1 MGRRTQSARAAR
13 AARTARS
20 ARRLPPFD
28 RLGVFV
34 HAHARLVIAAWVVI
48 VCCALPFAPQAPGA
62 LQAGGFDLPTL
73 ESARSRAAL
82 ERELGTP
89 PSALVLAISSTTL
102 TPGTSAFETAAQRAV
117 AGVASA
123 PHVVGSRSHLIAPTQ
138 INIEKKIVYDV
149 ILLDLKPDD
158 SPAALDGIQ
167 ARLAEVDGIK
177 VAIAGGPSFYAD
189 IQSVSE
195 TDLQR
200 SELISLPLAAVVLLL
215 VFGSAVAAGLPLA
228 VGGATVIVALA
239 AIFGVAQVTRMSIFV
254 LNLTTLLGLG
264 LGVDYSLLLVSRFRE
279 ELGKGAAIGDAVT
292 RTVATA
298 GRAVFFSGVT
308 VMLGL
313 AGLALFD
320 FAILRSIG
328 VAGAITVAIAVAS
341 SVTLMPAILSLL
353 GARVNRL
360 AARRLGNGRVN
371 ERGPWARL
379 ARAVMRRPIAVAL
392 PTLTLLIA
400 LGTPWLGVRFNA
412 PDGSILP
419 ERVPSRQALDALTD
433 AFGEGSFSPMTAAV
447 RTDGPVTS
455 PTNIKLLYDWVQA
468 LQADPRVARVDS
480 IVSIDPRLTGTQ
492 YQLLYSSHT
501 SDSEVGSAAPP
512 DRYAAQILSFTTAGD
527 LTTVSITPTYGP
539 NRPESR
545 ALVSEL
551 RAAHPGTIGAGRP
564 SVITPPAGL
573 NALIGGGAAEIVDV
587 VDTISGEFP
596 RTAAVVILATLL
608 ILAVLLRSIVLPI
621 KAVVMNVLSILA
633 SFGAL
638 VWIFQEGNLSA
649 LLGFAPL
656 GFVETTIPVILF
668 CVLFGLSMDY
678 EVFLLTRMR
687 EIYDRT
693 GDNTAAVAG
702 GLERSGR
709 IITSAALIVVVVAG
723 SFAFAEIVLIKALGV
738 GVAVAVA
745 LDATIV
751 RALLVP
757 ATMRLFGKWNWWA
770 PHWMERLLS
779 GRIATEA
786 ETEARTR

>member
-1 MGRRTQSARAAR
+1 
-13 AARTARS
+13 
-20 ARRLPPFD
+20 
-28 RLGVFV
+28 
-34 HAHARLVIAAWVVI
+34 
-48 VCCALPFAPQAPGA
+48 
-62 LQAGGFDLPTL
+62 
-73 ESARSRAAL
+73 
-82 ERELGTP
+82 
-89 PSALVLAISSTTL
+89 
-102 TPGTSAFETAAQRAV
+102 
-117 AGVASA
+117 
-123 PHVVGSRSHLIAPTQ
+123 
-138 INIEKKIVYDV
+138 
-149 ILLDLKPDD
+149 
-158 SPAALDGIQ
+158 
-167 ARLAEVDGIK
+167 
-177 VAIAGGPSFYAD
+177 
-189 IQSVSE
+189 
-195 TDLQR
+195 
-200 SELISLPLAAVVLLL
+200 
-215 VFGSAVAAGLPLA
+215 
-228 VGGATVIVALA
+228 
-239 AIFGVAQVTRMSIFV
+239 
-254 LNLTTLLGLG
+254 
-264 LGVDYSLLLVSRFRE
+264 
-279 ELGKGAAIGDAVT
+279 
-292 RTVATA
+292 
-298 GRAVFFSGVT
+298 
-308 VMLGL
+308 
-313 AGLALFD
+313 
-320 FAILRSIG
+320 
-328 VAGAITVAIAVAS
+328 
-341 SVTLMPAILSLL
+341 
-353 GARVNRL
+353 
-360 AARRLGNGRVN
+360 
-371 ERGPWARL
+371 
-379 ARAVMRRPIAVAL
+379 MRRPLAVAL
-392 PTLTLLIA
+392 PTLALLIA

-455 PTNIKLLYDWVQA
+455 AANIKLLYDWVQA

-480 IVSIDPRLTGTQ
+480 IVSIDPRLTLTQ
-492 YQLLYSSHT
+492 YQLLYSSSSIDGAAGGDT
-501 SDSEVGSAAPP
+501 GSAAPP

-527 LTTVSITPTYGP
+527 LTTVSITPTNGP

-545 ALVSEL
+545 ALVGEL
-551 RAAHPGTIGAGRP
+551 RAAHPGSIGAGTP
-564 SVITPPAGL
+564 SAITPPAGL
-573 NALIGGGAAEIVDV
+573 KALIGGGAAEIVDV

-621 KAVVMNVLSILA
+621 KAVVMNMLSILA

-649 LLGFAPL
+649 ILGFAPL

-723 SFAFAEIVLIKALGV
+723 SFVFAEIVLIKALGV
-738 GVAVAVA
+738 GVAIAVA

-770 PHWMERLLS
+770 PRWMERLLS

>member
-1 MGRRTQSARAAR
+1 M
-13 AARTARS
+13 
-20 ARRLPPFD
+20 PPFE
-28 RLGVFV
+28 RLGAFV
-34 HAHARLVIAAWVVI
+34 HAHARLVIGAWVLI
-48 VCCALPFAPQAPGA
+48 VLGALPFAPQAPGA

-82 ERELGTP
+82 ESELGAP

-102 TPGTSAFETAAQRAV
+102 TPGTVEFETAAQRAV
-117 AGVASA
+117 AGVVRA

-138 INIEKKIVYDV
+138 INVEKKIVYDV

-158 SPAALDGIQ
+158 SPAALEGIQ
-167 ARLAEVDGIK
+167 AALVAVDGIK

-239 AIFGVAQVTRMSIFV
+239 AIFGVAQATRMSIFV

-279 ELGKGAAIGDAVT
+279 ELGRDAKLGDAVQ

-328 VAGAITVAIAVAS
+328 IAGAITVAIAVAS

-353 GARVNRL
+353 GPRVNRL
-360 AARRLGNGRVN
+360 AIRRLGSGKVN

-392 PTLTLLIA
+392 PTLALLIA

-419 ERVPSRQALDALTD
+419 ERVPSRQALDALTG

-455 PTNIKLLYDWVQA
+455 AANIKLLYDWVQA
-468 LQADPRVARVDS
+468 LQADPRIARVDS
-480 IVSIDPRLTGTQ
+480 IVSIDPRLTLTQ
-492 YQLLYSSHT
+492 YQLLYSSSST
-501 SDSEVGSAAPP
+501 DGGAGSAAGSAAPP
-512 DRYAAQILSFTTAGD
+512 DRYAAQILSVTTAGD
-527 LTTVSITPTYGP
+527 LTTVSITPTNGP

-545 ALVSEL
+545 ALVGEL
-551 RAAHPGTIGAGRP
+551 RAAHPGTIGAGAP
-564 SVITPPAGL
+564 SAITPPAGL

-621 KAVVMNVLSILA
+621 KAVVMNMLSILA

-649 LLGFAPL
+649 ILGFAPL

-723 SFAFAEIVLIKALGV
+723 SFVFAEIVLIKALGV
-738 GVAVAVA
+738 GVAIAVA

-770 PHWMERLLS
+770 PRWMERLLS
-779 GRIATEA
+779 GRIASEA
-786 ETEARTR
+786 ETEARAR

>member
-1 MGRRTQSARAAR
+1 VARK
-13 AARTARS
+13 
-20 ARRLPPFD
+20 LPPFE
-28 RLGVFV
+28 RLGAFV
-34 HAHARLVIAAWVVI
+34 HAHARLVIGAWVLI
-48 VCCALPFAPQAPGA
+48 VLCALPFAPQAPGA

-82 ERELGTP
+82 ESELGAP
-89 PSALVLAISSTTL
+89 PSALVLAISSSTL
-102 TPGTSAFETAAQRAV
+102 IPGTPQFETAAQRAV
-117 AGVASA
+117 AGVARA

-138 INIEKKIVYDV
+138 VNVEKKIVYDV

-158 SPAALDGIQ
+158 SPAALEGIQ
-167 ARLAEVDGIK
+167 AALVEVDGIK
-177 VAIAGGPSFYAD
+177 VALAGGPSFYAD
-189 IQSVSE
+189 IQIVSE

-200 SELISLPLAAVVLLL
+200 SELISLPLAAIVLLL

-228 VGGATVIVALA
+228 VGGATVLVALA
-239 AIFGVAQVTRMSIFV
+239 AIFGIAQATRMSIFV

-279 ELGKGAAIGDAVT
+279 ELGRGAKLGDAVQ

-328 VAGAITVAIAVAS
+328 IAGAITVAIAVAS

-353 GARVNRL
+353 GPRVNRL
-360 AARRLGNGRVN
+360 AIRRLGSGKVN

-379 ARAVMRRPIAVAL
+379 ARAVMRRPVAVAL
-392 PTLTLLIA
+392 PTLALLIA

-455 PTNIKLLYDWVQA
+455 AANIKLLYDWVQA

-480 IVSIDPRLTGTQ
+480 IVSIDPRLTLTQ
-492 YQLLYSSHT
+492 YQLLYSSSST
-501 SDSEVGSAAPP
+501 DSGAGSDAGSAAPP

-527 LTTVSITPTYGP
+527 LTTVSITPTNGP

-545 ALVSEL
+545 ALVGEL
-551 RAAHPGTIGAGRP
+551 RAAHPGTIGAGTP
-564 SVITPPAGL
+564 SAITPPAGL

-596 RTAAVVILATLL
+596 RTAAVVILATLI

-621 KAVVMNVLSILA
+621 KAVVMNTLSILA

-638 VWIFQEGNLSA
+638 VWIFQDGNLSA

-693 GDNTAAVAG
+693 GDNAAAVAG

-723 SFAFAEIVLIKALGV
+723 SFVFAEIVLIKALGV
-738 GVAVAVA
+738 GVAIAVA

-770 PHWMERLLS
+770 PRWMERLLS

-786 ETEARTR
+786 ETEARAR

>member
-1 MGRRTQSARAAR
+1 MVRKKPFATRKQASPRET
-13 AARTARS
+13 
-20 ARRLPPFD
+20 LPPFE
-28 RLGVFV
+28 RLG
-34 HAHARLVIAAWVVI
+34 AWLHARRTWVIGAWLLLI
-48 VCCALPFAPQAPGA
+48 ACALPFAPQAPGA

-73 ESARSRAAL
+73 ESARARAIL
-82 ERELGTP
+82 EEELGAP
-89 PSALVLAISSTTL
+89 PSALVLAISSETFI
-102 TPGTSAFETAAQRAV
+102 PGTPQFEVAAGEAV
-117 AGVASA
+117 AGVLNA
-123 PHVVGSRSHLIAPTQ
+123 PHVVGSRSHLIAPSQ
-138 INIEKKIVYDV
+138 VNVEKKIVYDV

-158 SPAALDGIQ
+158 SPAALEGIQ
-167 ARLAEVDGIK
+167 AAIKSVPGIK

-200 SELISLPLAAVVLLL
+200 SELISLPLAAIVLLL

-239 AIFGVAQVTRMSIFV
+239 AIFGIAQATRMSIFV

-264 LGVDYSLLLVSRFRE
+264 LGVDYALLLVSRFRE
-279 ELGKGAAIGDAVT
+279 ELGRGAAVGDAVQ

-328 VAGAITVAIAVAS
+328 IAGAVTVSIAVAAS
-341 SVTLMPAILSLL
+341 ITLMPALLSLL
-353 GARVNRL
+353 GSRVNRL
-360 AARRLGNGRVN
+360 AIRKLGSGRVN
-371 ERGPWARL
+371 EQGPWSRL
-379 ARAVMRRPIAVAL
+379 ARAVMRRPLAVAL
-392 PTLTLLIA
+392 PTFALLVA

-412 PDGSILP
+412 PDGSVLP

-433 AFGEGSFSPMTAAV
+433 AFGEGSFGPMSIAV
-447 RTDGPVTS
+447 RTEGPATS
-455 PTNIKLLYDWVQA
+455 PENITLLYNWVQKM
-468 LQADPRVARVDS
+468 QADPRIARVES
-480 IVSIDPRLTGTQ
+480 FVSIDPRLNLAQ
-492 YQLLYSSHT
+492 YQLLYASPA
-501 SDSEVGSAAPP
+501 GAPP
-512 DRYAAQILSFTTAGD
+512 DRFAVQILS
-527 LTTVSITPTYGP
+527 LTTKDNLTAISITPTYGP

-545 ALVSEL
+545 ALVAEL
-551 RAAHPGTIGAGRP
+551 RAARPDALGAGEP
-564 SVITPPAGL
+564 SAITPPDGVD
-573 NALIGGGAAEIVDV
+573 ALIGGGAAEIVDV
-587 VDTISGEFP
+587 VDTISAEFP
-596 RTAAVVILATLL
+596 RSAAVVIISTLL

-621 KAVVMNVLSILA
+621 KAVFMNMLSILA

-638 VWIFQEGNLSA
+638 VWIFQDGNLSA

-693 GDNTAAVAG
+693 GDNVAAVAG

-709 IITSAALIVVVVAG
+709 IITSAALIVFVVSA
-723 SFAFAEIVLIKALGV
+723 SFIFAEIVLIKALGV
-738 GVAVAVA
+738 GVAIAVA

-757 ATMRLFGKWNWWA
+757 ATMRLFGDWNWWS
-770 PHWMERLLS
+770 PKWMQRLLA
-779 GRIATEA
+779 GRIASEA
-786 ETEARTR
+786 EAEARSR

>member
-1 MGRRTQSARAAR
+1 M
-13 AARTARS
+13 RS
-20 ARRLPPFD
+20 LPPFE
-28 RLGVFV
+28 RLGAFV
-34 HAHARLVIAAWVVI
+34 HAHARLVIGAWVFI
-48 VCCALPFAPQAPGA
+48 VLCALPFAPQAPGA

-82 ERELGTP
+82 ESELGAP

-102 TPGTSAFETAAQRAV
+102 TPGTVAFEAAAQRAV

-138 INIEKKIVYDV
+138 VNVEKKIVYDV

-158 SPAALDGIQ
+158 SPAALEGIQ
-167 ARLAEVDGIK
+167 AALVEVDGIK
-177 VAIAGGPSFYAD
+177 VALAGGPSFYAD
-189 IQSVSE
+189 IQIVSE

-200 SELISLPLAAVVLLL
+200 SELISLPLAAIVLLL

-228 VGGATVIVALA
+228 VGGATVLVALA
-239 AIFGVAQVTRMSIFV
+239 AIFGIAQATRMSIFV

-279 ELGKGAAIGDAVT
+279 ELGRGAKLGDAVQ

-328 VAGAITVAIAVAS
+328 IAGAITVAIAVAS
-341 SVTLMPAILSLL
+341 SVTLMPAILSIL
-353 GARVNRL
+353 GPRVNRL
-360 AARRLGNGRVN
+360 AIRRLGSGKVN

-379 ARAVMRRPIAVAL
+379 ARAVMRRPVAVAL
-392 PTLTLLIA
+392 PTLALLIA

-455 PTNIKLLYDWVQA
+455 AANIKLLYDWVQA

-480 IVSIDPRLTGTQ
+480 IVSIDPRLTLTQ
-492 YQLLYSSHT
+492 YQLLYSST
-501 SDSEVGSAAPP
+501 STNGSAGGAGGSAAPP
-512 DRYAAQILSFTTAGD
+512 DRYAAQILSLTTAGD
-527 LTTVSITPTYGP
+527 LTTVSITPTNGP

-545 ALVSEL
+545 ALVGEL
-551 RAAHPGTIGAGRP
+551 RAAHPGTIGAGTP
-564 SVITPPAGL
+564 SAITPPTGL

-621 KAVVMNVLSILA
+621 KAVVMNTLSILA

-649 LLGFAPL
+649 ILGFAPL

-693 GDNTAAVAG
+693 GDNAAAVAG

-723 SFAFAEIVLIKALGV
+723 SFVFAEIVLIKALGV
-738 GVAVAVA
+738 GVAIAVA

-770 PHWMERLLS
+770 PRWMERLLS

-786 ETEARTR
+786 ETEARAR

>member
-1 MGRRTQSARAAR
+1 MARRVRAAR
-13 AARTARS
+13 S
-20 ARRLPPFD
+20 VPPFE
-28 RLGVFV
+28 RLGAFV
-34 HAHARLVIAAWVVI
+34 HAHARLVIGAWVLI
-48 VCCALPFAPQAPGA
+48 VLCALPFAPQAPGA

-82 ERELGTP
+82 ESELGAP

-102 TPGTSAFETAAQRAV
+102 TPGTVEFETAAQRAV

-138 INIEKKIVYDV
+138 INVEKKIVYDV

-158 SPAALDGIQ
+158 SPAALEGIQ
-167 ARLAEVDGIK
+167 SALVEVDGIK

-239 AIFGVAQVTRMSIFV
+239 AIFGVAQATRMSIFV

-279 ELGKGAAIGDAVT
+279 ELGRGAKLGDAVQ

-328 VAGAITVAIAVAS
+328 IAGAITVAIAVAS

-353 GARVNRL
+353 GPRVNRL
-360 AARRLGNGRVN
+360 AIRRLGSGKVN

-379 ARAVMRRPIAVAL
+379 ARAVMRRPLAVAL
-392 PTLTLLIA
+392 PTLALLIA

-455 PTNIKLLYDWVQA
+455 AANIKLLYDWVQA

-480 IVSIDPRLTGTQ
+480 IVSIDPRLTLTQ
-492 YQLLYSSHT
+492 YQLLYSSSSIDGAAGGDT
-501 SDSEVGSAAPP
+501 GSAAPP

-527 LTTVSITPTYGP
+527 LTTVSITPTNGP

-545 ALVSEL
+545 ALVGEL
-551 RAAHPGTIGAGRP
+551 RAAHPGSIGAGTP
-564 SVITPPAGL
+564 SAITPPAGL
-573 NALIGGGAAEIVDV
+573 KALIGGGAAEIVDV

-621 KAVVMNVLSILA
+621 KAVVMNMLSILA

-649 LLGFAPL
+649 ILGFAPL

-723 SFAFAEIVLIKALGV
+723 SFVFAEIVLIKALGV
-738 GVAVAVA
+738 GVAIAVA

-770 PHWMERLLS
+770 PRWMERLLS

>member
-1 MGRRTQSARAAR
+1 MARRVRA
-13 AARTARS
+13 
-20 ARRLPPFD
+20 ARRLPPFE
-28 RLGVFV
+28 RLGAFA
-34 HAHARLVIAAWVVI
+34 HAHARLVIGAWVLI
-48 VCCALPFAPQAPGA
+48 VLCALPFAPQAPGA

-73 ESARSRAAL
+73 ESAQSRAAL
-82 ERELGTP
+82 ESELGAP
-89 PSALVLAISSTTL
+89 PSALVLAISSSTL
-102 TPGTSAFETAAQRAV
+102 IPGTPQFETAAQRAV
-117 AGVASA
+117 AGVARA

-138 INIEKKIVYDV
+138 VNVEKKIVYDV

-158 SPAALDGIQ
+158 SPAALKGIQ
-167 ARLAEVDGIK
+167 AALVEVDGIK
-177 VAIAGGPSFYAD
+177 VALAGGPSFYAD
-189 IQSVSE
+189 IQIVSE

-200 SELISLPLAAVVLLL
+200 SELISLPLAAIVLLL

-239 AIFGVAQVTRMSIFV
+239 AIFGIAQATRMSIFV

-279 ELGKGAAIGDAVT
+279 ELGRGAKLGDAVQ

-328 VAGAITVAIAVAS
+328 IAGAITVAIAVAS

-353 GARVNRL
+353 GPRVNRL
-360 AARRLGNGRVN
+360 AIRRLGSGKVN

-379 ARAVMRRPIAVAL
+379 ARAVMRRPLAVAL
-392 PTLTLLIA
+392 PTLALLIT

-455 PTNIKLLYDWVQA
+455 AANIKLLYDWVQA

-480 IVSIDPRLTGTQ
+480 IVSIDPRLTLTQ
-492 YQLLYSSHT
+492 YQLLYSSSST
-501 SDSEVGSAAPP
+501 DSGAGGAAGSAAPP

-527 LTTVSITPTYGP
+527 LTTVSITPTNGP

-545 ALVSEL
+545 ALVGEL
-551 RAAHPGTIGAGRP
+551 RAAHPGTIGAGTP
-564 SVITPPAGL
+564 SAITPPAGL

-621 KAVVMNVLSILA
+621 KAVVMNTLSILA

-638 VWIFQEGNLSA
+638 VWIFQDGNLSA

-723 SFAFAEIVLIKALGV
+723 SFVFAEIVLIKALGV
-738 GVAVAVA
+738 GVAIAVA
-745 LDATIV
+745 LDATVV

-770 PHWMERLLS
+770 PRWMERLLS
-779 GRIATEA
+779 GRIASEA
-786 ETEARTR
+786 ETEARAR

>member
-1 MGRRTQSARAAR
+1 V
-13 AARTARS
+13 
-20 ARRLPPFD
+20 ARRLPPFE
-28 RLGVFV
+28 RLGAFV
-34 HAHARLVIAAWVVI
+34 HAHARLVIGAWVLI
-48 VCCALPFAPQAPGA
+48 VLCALPFAPQAPGA

-82 ERELGTP
+82 ESELGAP
-89 PSALVLAISSTTL
+89 PSALVLAISSSTL
-102 TPGTSAFETAAQRAV
+102 IPGTPQFEAAAQRAV
-117 AGVASA
+117 AGVARA

-138 INIEKKIVYDV
+138 VNVEKKIVYDV

-158 SPAALDGIQ
+158 SPAALEGIQ
-167 ARLAEVDGIK
+167 AALVAVDGIK
-177 VAIAGGPSFYAD
+177 VALAGGPSFYAD
-189 IQSVSE
+189 IQIVSE

-200 SELISLPLAAVVLLL
+200 SELISLPLAAIVLLL

-239 AIFGVAQVTRMSIFV
+239 AIFGIAQATRMSIFV

-279 ELGKGAAIGDAVT
+279 ELGRGAKLGDAVQ

-328 VAGAITVAIAVAS
+328 IAGAITVAIAVAS

-353 GARVNRL
+353 GPRVNRL
-360 AARRLGNGRVN
+360 AIRRLGSGKVN

-392 PTLTLLIA
+392 PTLALLIA

-455 PTNIKLLYDWVQA
+455 AANIKLLYDWVQA

-480 IVSIDPRLTGTQ
+480 IVSIDPRLTLTQ
-492 YQLLYSSHT
+492 YQLLYSS
-501 SDSEVGSAAPP
+501 SSADGAAPP

-527 LTTVSITPTYGP
+527 LTTVSITPTNGP

-545 ALVSEL
+545 ALVGEL
-551 RAAHPGTIGAGRP
+551 RAAHPGTIGAGTP
-564 SVITPPAGL
+564 SAITPPAGL

-621 KAVVMNVLSILA
+621 KAVVMNTLSILA

-638 VWIFQEGNLSA
+638 VWIFQDGNLSA

-693 GDNTAAVAG
+693 GDNAAAVAG

-723 SFAFAEIVLIKALGV
+723 SFVFAEIVLIKALGV
-738 GVAVAVA
+738 GVAIAVA

-770 PHWMERLLS
+770 PRWMERLLS

-786 ETEARTR
+786 ETEARAR

>member
-1 MGRRTQSARAAR
+1 V
-13 AARTARS
+13 
-20 ARRLPPFD
+20 PPFE
-28 RLGVFV
+28 RLGAFV
-34 HAHARLVIAAWVVI
+34 HAHARLVIGAWVLI
-48 VCCALPFAPQAPGA
+48 VLCALPFAPQAPGA

-82 ERELGTP
+82 ESELGAP

-102 TPGTSAFETAAQRAV
+102 TPGTVEFETAAQRAV

-138 INIEKKIVYDV
+138 INVEKKIVYDV

-158 SPAALDGIQ
+158 SPAALEGIQ
-167 ARLAEVDGIK
+167 SALVEVDGIK

-239 AIFGVAQVTRMSIFV
+239 AIFGVAQATRMSIFV

-279 ELGKGAAIGDAVT
+279 ELGRGAKLGDAVQ

-328 VAGAITVAIAVAS
+328 IAGAITVAIAVAS

-353 GARVNRL
+353 GPRVNRL
-360 AARRLGNGRVN
+360 AIRRLGSGKVN

-379 ARAVMRRPIAVAL
+379 ARAVMRRPLAVAL
-392 PTLTLLIA
+392 PTLALLIA
-400 LGTPWLGVRFNA
+400 LGTTWLGVRFNA

-455 PTNIKLLYDWVQA
+455 AANIKLLYDWVQA

-480 IVSIDPRLTGTQ
+480 IVSIDPRLTLTQ
-492 YQLLYSSHT
+492 YQLLYSSSSIDGAAGGDT
-501 SDSEVGSAAPP
+501 GSAAPP

-527 LTTVSITPTYGP
+527 LTTVSITPTNGP

-545 ALVSEL
+545 ALVGEL
-551 RAAHPGTIGAGRP
+551 RAAHPGSIGAGTP
-564 SVITPPAGL
+564 SAITPPAGL
-573 NALIGGGAAEIVDV
+573 KALIGGGAAEIVDV

-621 KAVVMNVLSILA
+621 KAVVMNMLSILA

-649 LLGFAPL
+649 ILGFAPL

-723 SFAFAEIVLIKALGV
+723 SFVFAEIVLIKALGV
-738 GVAVAVA
+738 GVAIAVA

-770 PHWMERLLS
+770 PRWMERLLS

>member
-1 MGRRTQSARAAR
+1 MARRVRAAR
-13 AARTARS
+13 S
-20 ARRLPPFD
+20 VPPFE
-28 RLGVFV
+28 RLGAFV
-34 HAHARLVIAAWVVI
+34 HAHARLVIGAWVLI
-48 VCCALPFAPQAPGA
+48 VLCALPFAPQAPGA

-82 ERELGTP
+82 ESELGAP
-89 PSALVLAISSTTL
+89 PSALVLAISSSTL
-102 TPGTSAFETAAQRAV
+102 TPGTVEFETAAQRAV

-138 INIEKKIVYDV
+138 VNVEKKIVYDV

-158 SPAALDGIQ
+158 SPAALEGIQ
-167 ARLAEVDGIK
+167 SALVEVDGIK

-200 SELISLPLAAVVLLL
+200 SELISLPLAAIVLLL

-228 VGGATVIVALA
+228 VGGATVLVALA
-239 AIFGVAQVTRMSIFV
+239 AIFGVAQATRMSIFV

-279 ELGKGAAIGDAVT
+279 ELGRGAKLGDAVQ

-328 VAGAITVAIAVAS
+328 IAGAITVAIAVAS

-353 GARVNRL
+353 GPRVNRL
-360 AARRLGNGRVN
+360 AIRRLGSGKVN

-379 ARAVMRRPIAVAL
+379 ARAVMRRPLAVAL
-392 PTLTLLIA
+392 PTLALLIA

-455 PTNIKLLYDWVQA
+455 AANIKLLYEWVQA

-480 IVSIDPRLTGTQ
+480 IVSIDPRLTLTQ
-492 YQLLYSSHT
+492 YQVLYSSSST
-501 SDSEVGSAAPP
+501 DGGAGGATGSAAPP

-527 LTTVSITPTYGP
+527 LTTVSITPTNGP

-545 ALVSEL
+545 ALVGEL
-551 RAAHPGTIGAGRP
+551 RAAHPGTIGAGTP
-564 SVITPPAGL
+564 SAITPPAGL

-649 LLGFAPL
+649 ILGFAPL

-709 IITSAALIVVVVAG
+709 IITSAVLIVVVVAG
-723 SFAFAEIVLIKALGV
+723 SFVFAEIVLIKALGV
-738 GVAVAVA
+738 GVAIAVA

-770 PHWMERLLS
+770 PRWMERLLS

-786 ETEARTR
+786 ETEARAR

>member
-1 MGRRTQSARAAR
+1 M
-13 AARTARS
+13 
-20 ARRLPPFD
+20 PPFE
-28 RLGVFV
+28 RLGAFV
-34 HAHARLVIAAWVVI
+34 HAHARLVIGAWVLI
-48 VCCALPFAPQAPGA
+48 VLCALPFAPQAPGA

-82 ERELGTP
+82 ESELGAP

-102 TPGTSAFETAAQRAV
+102 TPGTVEFETAAQRAV

-138 INIEKKIVYDV
+138 INVEKKIVYDV

-158 SPAALDGIQ
+158 SPAALEGIQ
-167 ARLAEVDGIK
+167 SALVEVDGIK

-239 AIFGVAQVTRMSIFV
+239 AIFGVAQATRMSIFV

-279 ELGKGAAIGDAVT
+279 ELGRGAKLGDAVQ

-328 VAGAITVAIAVAS
+328 IAGAITVAIAVAS

-353 GARVNRL
+353 GPRVNRL
-360 AARRLGNGRVN
+360 AIRRLGSGKVN

-379 ARAVMRRPIAVAL
+379 ARAVMRRPLAVAL
-392 PTLTLLIA
+392 PTLALLIA
-400 LGTPWLGVRFNA
+400 LGTTWLGVRFNA

-455 PTNIKLLYDWVQA
+455 AANIKLLYDWVQA

-480 IVSIDPRLTGTQ
+480 IVSIDPRLTLTQ
-492 YQLLYSSHT
+492 YQLLYSSSSIDGAAGGDT
-501 SDSEVGSAAPP
+501 GSAAPP

-527 LTTVSITPTYGP
+527 LTTVSITPTNGP

-545 ALVSEL
+545 ALVGEL
-551 RAAHPGTIGAGRP
+551 RAAHPGSIGAGTP
-564 SVITPPAGL
+564 SAITPPAGL
-573 NALIGGGAAEIVDV
+573 KALIGGGAAEIVDV

-621 KAVVMNVLSILA
+621 KAVVMNMLSILA

-649 LLGFAPL
+649 ILGFAPL

-723 SFAFAEIVLIKALGV
+723 SFVFAEIVLIKALGV
-738 GVAVAVA
+738 GVAIAVA

-770 PHWMERLLS
+770 PRWMERLLS

>member
-1 MGRRTQSARAAR
+1 MARA
-13 AARTARS
+13 
-20 ARRLPPFD
+20 ARRLPPFE
-28 RLGVFV
+28 RLGAFV
-34 HAHARLVIAAWVVI
+34 HAHARLVIGAWVLI
-48 VCCALPFAPQAPGA
+48 VLCALPFAPQAPGA

-82 ERELGTP
+82 ESELGAP
-89 PSALVLAISSTTL
+89 PSALVLAISSSTL
-102 TPGTSAFETAAQRAV
+102 TPGTPQFEAAAQRAV
-117 AGVASA
+117 AGVANA

-138 INIEKKIVYDV
+138 VNVEKKIVYDV

-158 SPAALDGIQ
+158 SPAALEGIQ
-167 ARLAEVDGIK
+167 AALVEVDGIK
-177 VAIAGGPSFYAD
+177 VALAGGPSFYAD
-189 IQSVSE
+189 IQIVSE

-200 SELISLPLAAVVLLL
+200 SELISLPLAAIVLLL

-239 AIFGVAQVTRMSIFV
+239 AIFGAAQATRMSIFV

-279 ELGKGAAIGDAVT
+279 ELGRGAKLGDAVQ

-328 VAGAITVAIAVAS
+328 IAGAITVAIAVAS

-353 GARVNRL
+353 GPRVNRL
-360 AARRLGNGRVN
+360 AIRRLGSGKVN

-392 PTLTLLIA
+392 PTLALLIA

-455 PTNIKLLYDWVQA
+455 AANIKLLYDWVQA

-480 IVSIDPRLTGTQ
+480 IVSIDPRLTLTQ
-492 YQLLYSSHT
+492 YQLLYSS
-501 SDSEVGSAAPP
+501 SSFDSATPP

-527 LTTVSITPTYGP
+527 LTTVSITPTNGP

-545 ALVSEL
+545 ALVGEL
-551 RAAHPGTIGAGRP
+551 RAAHPGSIAAGTP
-564 SVITPPAGL
+564 SAITPPAGL

-621 KAVVMNVLSILA
+621 KAVVMNTLSILA

-649 LLGFAPL
+649 ILGFAPL

-693 GDNTAAVAG
+693 GDNAAAVAG

-723 SFAFAEIVLIKALGV
+723 SFVFAEIVLIKALGV
-738 GVAVAVA
+738 GVAIAVA

-770 PHWMERLLS
+770 PRWMERLLS

-786 ETEARTR
+786 ETEARAR

>member
-1 MGRRTQSARAAR
+1 MARRAQRARA
-13 AARTARS
+13 
-20 ARRLPPFD
+20 ARRLPPFE
-28 RLGVFV
+28 RLGAFV
-34 HAHARLVIAAWVVI
+34 HTHARLVIGAWVLI
-48 VCCALPFAPQAPGA
+48 VLCALPFAPQAPGA

-82 ERELGTP
+82 ESELGAP
-89 PSALVLAISSTTL
+89 PSALVLAISSSRL
-102 TPGTSAFETAAQRAV
+102 TPGTPQFEAAAQQAV

-138 INIEKKIVYDV
+138 INVEKKIVYDV

-158 SPAALDGIQ
+158 SPAALEGIQ
-167 ARLAEVDGIK
+167 SALVEVDGIK

-228 VGGATVIVALA
+228 VGGATVLVALA
-239 AIFGVAQVTRMSIFV
+239 AIFGVAQATRMSIFV

-279 ELGKGAAIGDAVT
+279 ELGRGAKLGDAVQ

-328 VAGAITVAIAVAS
+328 IAGAITVAIAVAS

-353 GARVNRL
+353 GPRVNRL
-360 AARRLGNGRVN
+360 AIRRLGSGEVN

-379 ARAVMRRPIAVAL
+379 AHAVMRRPLAVAL
-392 PTLTLLIA
+392 PTLALLIA

-419 ERVPSRQALDALTD
+419 ERVASRQALDALTD

-447 RTDGPVTS
+447 RTSGPVTS
-455 PTNIKLLYDWVQA
+455 AENIALLYDWVQA

-480 IVSIDPRLTGTQ
+480 IVSIDPRLTLTQ
-492 YQLLYSSHT
+492 YQLLYSADGAT
-501 SDSEVGSAAPP
+501 PP

-527 LTTVSITPTYGP
+527 LTTVSITPTNGP

-545 ALVSEL
+545 ALVGEL
-551 RAAHPGTIGAGRP
+551 RAAHPGTIGAGTP
-564 SVITPPAGL
+564 SAITPPAGL

-638 VWIFQEGNLSA
+638 VWIFQDGNLSA

-723 SFAFAEIVLIKALGV
+723 SFVFAEIVLIKALGV
-738 GVAVAVA
+738 GVAIAVA

-770 PHWMERLLS
+770 PRWMERLLS

>member
-1 MGRRTQSARAAR
+1 M
-13 AARTARS
+13 
-20 ARRLPPFD
+20 ARRLPPFE
-28 RLGVFV
+28 RLGAFV
-34 HAHARLVIAAWVVI
+34 HAHARLVIGAWVLI
-48 VCCALPFAPQAPGA
+48 VLCALPFAPQAPGA

-82 ERELGTP
+82 ESELGAP
-89 PSALVLAISSTTL
+89 PSALVLAISSSTL
-102 TPGTSAFETAAQRAV
+102 IPGTPQFEAAAQRAV
-117 AGVASA
+117 AGVARA

-138 INIEKKIVYDV
+138 VNVEKKIVYDV

-158 SPAALDGIQ
+158 SPAALEGIQ
-167 ARLAEVDGIK
+167 AALVAVDGIK
-177 VAIAGGPSFYAD
+177 VALAGGPSFYAD
-189 IQSVSE
+189 IQIVSE

-200 SELISLPLAAVVLLL
+200 SELISLPLAAIVLLL

-239 AIFGVAQVTRMSIFV
+239 AIFGIAQATRMSIFV

-279 ELGKGAAIGDAVT
+279 ELGRGAKLGDAVQ

-328 VAGAITVAIAVAS
+328 IAGAITVAIAVAS

-353 GARVNRL
+353 GPRVNRL
-360 AARRLGNGRVN
+360 AIRRLGSGKVN

-392 PTLTLLIA
+392 PTLALLIA

-455 PTNIKLLYDWVQA
+455 AANIKLLYDWVQA

-480 IVSIDPRLTGTQ
+480 IVSIDPRLTLTQ
-492 YQLLYSSHT
+492 YQLLYSSSST
-501 SDSEVGSAAPP
+501 DSGAGSAAGSAAPP

-527 LTTVSITPTYGP
+527 LTTVSITPTNGP

-545 ALVSEL
+545 ALVGEL
-551 RAAHPGTIGAGRP
+551 RAAHPGTIGAGTP
-564 SVITPPAGL
+564 SAITPPAGL

-621 KAVVMNVLSILA
+621 KAVVMNTLSILA

-638 VWIFQEGNLSA
+638 VWIFQDGNLSA

-693 GDNTAAVAG
+693 GDNDTAVAG

-723 SFAFAEIVLIKALGV
+723 SFVFAEIVLIKALGV
-738 GVAVAVA
+738 GVAIAVA

-770 PHWMERLLS
+770 PRWMERLLS

-786 ETEARTR
+786 ETEARAR

>member
-1 MGRRTQSARAAR
+1 M
-13 AARTARS
+13 
-20 ARRLPPFD
+20 ARRLPPFE
-28 RLGVFV
+28 RLGAFV
-34 HAHARLVIAAWVVI
+34 HAHARLVIGAWVLI
-48 VCCALPFAPQAPGA
+48 VLCALPFAPQAPGA

-82 ERELGTP
+82 ESELGAP
-89 PSALVLAISSTTL
+89 PSALVLAISSSTL
-102 TPGTSAFETAAQRAV
+102 IPGTPQFEAAAQRAV
-117 AGVASA
+117 AGVARA

-138 INIEKKIVYDV
+138 VNVEKKIVYDV

-158 SPAALDGIQ
+158 SPAALEGIQ
-167 ARLAEVDGIK
+167 AALVAVDGIK
-177 VAIAGGPSFYAD
+177 VALAGGPSFYAD
-189 IQSVSE
+189 IQIVSE

-200 SELISLPLAAVVLLL
+200 SELISLPLAAIVLLL

-239 AIFGVAQVTRMSIFV
+239 AIFGIAQATRMSIFV

-279 ELGKGAAIGDAVT
+279 ELGRGAKLGDAVQ

-328 VAGAITVAIAVAS
+328 IAGAITVAIAVAS

-353 GARVNRL
+353 GPRVNRL
-360 AARRLGNGRVN
+360 AIRRLGSGKVN

-392 PTLTLLIA
+392 PTLALLIA

-455 PTNIKLLYDWVQA
+455 AANIKLLYDWVQA

-480 IVSIDPRLTGTQ
+480 IVSIDPRLTLTQ
-492 YQLLYSSHT
+492 YQLLYSSSST
-501 SDSEVGSAAPP
+501 DGAAPP

-527 LTTVSITPTYGP
+527 LTTVSITPTNGP

-545 ALVSEL
+545 ALVGEL
-551 RAAHPGTIGAGRP
+551 RAAHPGTIGAGTP
-564 SVITPPAGL
+564 SAITPPAGL

-621 KAVVMNVLSILA
+621 KAVVMNTLSILA

-638 VWIFQEGNLSA
+638 VWIFQDGNLSA

-693 GDNTAAVAG
+693 GDNAAAVAG

-723 SFAFAEIVLIKALGV
+723 SFVFAEIVLIKALGV
-738 GVAVAVA
+738 GVAIAVA

-770 PHWMERLLS
+770 PRWMERLLS

-786 ETEARTR
+786 ETEARAR

>member
-1 MGRRTQSARAAR
+1 MARA
-13 AARTARS
+13 
-20 ARRLPPFD
+20 ARRLPPFE
-28 RLGVFV
+28 RLGAFV
-34 HAHARLVIAAWVVI
+34 HAHARLVIGAWVLI
-48 VCCALPFAPQAPGA
+48 VLCALPFAPQAPGA

-82 ERELGTP
+82 ESELGAP
-89 PSALVLAISSTTL
+89 PSALVLAISSSTL
-102 TPGTSAFETAAQRAV
+102 TPGTPQFEAAAQRAV
-117 AGVASA
+117 AGVANA

-138 INIEKKIVYDV
+138 VNVEKKIVYDV

-158 SPAALDGIQ
+158 SPAALEGIQ
-167 ARLAEVDGIK
+167 AALVEVDGIK
-177 VAIAGGPSFYAD
+177 VALAGGPSFYAD
-189 IQSVSE
+189 IQIVSE

-200 SELISLPLAAVVLLL
+200 SELISLPLAAIVLLL

-239 AIFGVAQVTRMSIFV
+239 AIFGAAQATRMSIFV

-279 ELGKGAAIGDAVT
+279 ELGRGAKLGDAVQ

-328 VAGAITVAIAVAS
+328 IAGAITVAIAVAS

-353 GARVNRL
+353 GPRVNRL
-360 AARRLGNGRVN
+360 AIRRLGSGKVN

-379 ARAVMRRPIAVAL
+379 ARAVMRRPVAVAL
-392 PTLTLLIA
+392 PTLALLIA

-455 PTNIKLLYDWVQA
+455 AANIKLLYDWVQA

-480 IVSIDPRLTGTQ
+480 IVSIDPRLTLTQ
-492 YQLLYSSHT
+492 YQLLYSSSST
-501 SDSEVGSAAPP
+501 DGATPP

-527 LTTVSITPTYGP
+527 LTTVSITPTNGP

-545 ALVSEL
+545 ALVGEL
-551 RAAHPGTIGAGRP
+551 RAAHPGSIAAGTP
-564 SVITPPAGL
+564 SAITPPAGL

-621 KAVVMNVLSILA
+621 KAVVMNTLSILA

-649 LLGFAPL
+649 ILGFAPL

-693 GDNTAAVAG
+693 GDNAAAVAG

-723 SFAFAEIVLIKALGV
+723 SFVFAEIVLIKALGV
-738 GVAVAVA
+738 GVAIAVA

-770 PHWMERLLS
+770 PRWMERLLS

-786 ETEARTR
+786 ETEARAR

>member
-1 MGRRTQSARAAR
+1 
-13 AARTARS
+13 
-20 ARRLPPFD
+20 
-28 RLGVFV
+28 
-34 HAHARLVIAAWVVI
+34 
-48 VCCALPFAPQAPGA
+48 
-62 LQAGGFDLPTL
+62 
-73 ESARSRAAL
+73 
-82 ERELGTP
+82 
-89 PSALVLAISSTTL
+89 
-102 TPGTSAFETAAQRAV
+102 
-117 AGVASA
+117 
-123 PHVVGSRSHLIAPTQ
+123 LIAPTQ
-138 INIEKKIVYDV
+138 VNVEKKIVYDV

-158 SPAALDGIQ
+158 SPAALEGIQ
-167 ARLAEVDGIK
+167 AALVEVDGIK
-177 VAIAGGPSFYAD
+177 VALAGGPSFYAD
-189 IQSVSE
+189 IQIVSE

-200 SELISLPLAAVVLLL
+200 SELISLPLAAIVLLL

-228 VGGATVIVALA
+228 VGGATVLVALA
-239 AIFGVAQVTRMSIFV
+239 AIFGIAQATRMSIFV

-279 ELGKGAAIGDAVT
+279 ELGRGAKLGDAVQ

-328 VAGAITVAIAVAS
+328 IAGAITVAIAVAS

-353 GARVNRL
+353 GPRVNRL
-360 AARRLGNGRVN
+360 AIRRLGSGKVN

-379 ARAVMRRPIAVAL
+379 ARAVMRRPVAVAL
-392 PTLTLLIA
+392 PTLALLIA

-455 PTNIKLLYDWVQA
+455 AVNIKLLYDWVQA

-480 IVSIDPRLTGTQ
+480 IVSIDPRLTLTQ
-492 YQLLYSSHT
+492 YQLLYSST
-501 SDSEVGSAAPP
+501 STDSGAGSDAGSAAPP

-527 LTTVSITPTYGP
+527 LTTVSITPTNGP

-545 ALVSEL
+545 ALVGEL
-551 RAAHPGTIGAGRP
+551 RAAHPGAIGAGTP
-564 SVITPPAGL
+564 SAITPPAGL

-596 RTAAVVILATLL
+596 RTAAVVILATLI

-621 KAVVMNVLSILA
+621 KAVVMNTLSILA

-638 VWIFQEGNLSA
+638 VWIFQDGNLSA

-693 GDNTAAVAG
+693 GDNAAAVAG

-723 SFAFAEIVLIKALGV
+723 SFVFAEIVLIKALGV
-738 GVAVAVA
+738 GVAIAVA

-770 PHWMERLLS
+770 PRWMERLLS

-786 ETEARTR
+786 ETEARAR

>member
-1 MGRRTQSARAAR
+1 M
-13 AARTARS
+13 
-20 ARRLPPFD
+20 
-28 RLGVFV
+28 
-34 HAHARLVIAAWVVI
+34 HAHARLVIGAWILI
-48 VCCALPFAPQAPGA
+48 VLCALPFAPQAPGA

-82 ERELGTP
+82 ESELGAP

-102 TPGTSAFETAAQRAV
+102 TPGTPQFETAAQRAV

-138 INIEKKIVYDV
+138 INVEKKIVYDV

-158 SPAALDGIQ
+158 SPAALEGIQ
-167 ARLAEVDGIK
+167 AALVEVDGIK
-177 VAIAGGPSFYAD
+177 VAVAGGPSFYAD

-239 AIFGVAQVTRMSIFV
+239 AIFGVAQATRMSIFV

-279 ELGKGAAIGDAVT
+279 ELGRGAKLGDAVQ

-328 VAGAITVAIAVAS
+328 IAGAITVAIAVAS

-353 GARVNRL
+353 GPRVNRL
-360 AARRLGNGRVN
+360 AIRRLGSGKVN

-379 ARAVMRRPIAVAL
+379 ARAVMRRPLAVAL
-392 PTLTLLIA
+392 PTLALLIA

-419 ERVPSRQALDALTD
+419 ERVASRQALDALTD

-455 PTNIKLLYDWVQA
+455 AANIKLLYDWVQA

-480 IVSIDPRLTGTQ
+480 IVSIDPRLTLTQ
-492 YQLLYSSHT
+492 YQLLYSS
-501 SDSEVGSAAPP
+501 DSATPP

-527 LTTVSITPTYGP
+527 LTTVSITPTNGP

-545 ALVSEL
+545 ALVGEL
-551 RAAHPGTIGAGRP
+551 RAAHPGSIGAGTP
-564 SVITPPAGL
+564 SAITPPMGL

-649 LLGFAPL
+649 ILGFAPL

-738 GVAVAVA
+738 GVAIAVA

-779 GRIATEA
+779 GRIASEA

>member
-1 MGRRTQSARAAR
+1 MAQRRRVARA
-13 AARTARS
+13 
-20 ARRLPPFD
+20 ARRLPPFE
-28 RLGVFV
+28 RLGAFV
-34 HAHARLVIAAWVVI
+34 HAHARLVIGAWVLI
-48 VCCALPFAPQAPGA
+48 VLCALPFAPQAPGA

-73 ESARSRAAL
+73 ESARSRTAL
-82 ERELGTP
+82 ESELGAP
-89 PSALVLAISSTTL
+89 PSALVLAISSSTL
-102 TPGTSAFETAAQRAV
+102 IPGTPQFETAAQRAV

-138 INIEKKIVYDV
+138 VNVEKKIVYDV

-158 SPAALDGIQ
+158 SPAALEGIQ
-167 ARLAEVDGIK
+167 AALVEVDGIK
-177 VAIAGGPSFYAD
+177 VALAGGPSFYAD
-189 IQSVSE
+189 IQIVSE

-200 SELISLPLAAVVLLL
+200 SELISLPLAAIVLLL

-228 VGGATVIVALA
+228 VGGATVLVALA
-239 AIFGVAQVTRMSIFV
+239 AIFGAAQATRMSIFV

-279 ELGKGAAIGDAVT
+279 ELGRGGKLGDAVQ

-328 VAGAITVAIAVAS
+328 IAGAITVAIAVAS
-341 SVTLMPAILSLL
+341 SVTLMPAILSIL
-353 GARVNRL
+353 GPRVNRL
-360 AARRLGNGRVN
+360 AIRRLGSGKVN

-379 ARAVMRRPIAVAL
+379 ARAVMRRPVAVAL
-392 PTLTLLIA
+392 PTLALLIA

-455 PTNIKLLYDWVQA
+455 AANIKLLYDWVQA

-480 IVSIDPRLTGTQ
+480 IVSIDPRLTLTQ
-492 YQLLYSSHT
+492 YQLLYSST
-501 SDSEVGSAAPP
+501 STDGGAGGAAGSAAPP
-512 DRYAAQILSFTTAGD
+512 DRYAAQILSLTTAGD
-527 LTTVSITPTYGP
+527 LTTVSITPTNGP

-545 ALVSEL
+545 ALVGEL
-551 RAAHPGTIGAGRP
+551 RAAHPGTIGAGTP
-564 SVITPPAGL
+564 SAITPPTGL

-596 RTAAVVILATLL
+596 RTAAVVILATLI

-621 KAVVMNVLSILA
+621 KAVVMNTLSILA

-693 GDNTAAVAG
+693 GDNAAAVAG

-723 SFAFAEIVLIKALGV
+723 SFVFAEIVLIKALGV
-738 GVAVAVA
+738 GVAIAVA

-770 PHWMERLLS
+770 PRWMERLLS

>member
-1 MGRRTQSARAAR
+1 
-13 AARTARS
+13 
-20 ARRLPPFD
+20 
-28 RLGVFV
+28 
-34 HAHARLVIAAWVVI
+34 
-48 VCCALPFAPQAPGA
+48 
-62 LQAGGFDLPTL
+62 
-73 ESARSRAAL
+73 
-82 ERELGTP
+82 
-89 PSALVLAISSTTL
+89 
-102 TPGTSAFETAAQRAV
+102 
-117 AGVASA
+117 
-123 PHVVGSRSHLIAPTQ
+123 
-138 INIEKKIVYDV
+138 
-149 ILLDLKPDD
+149 
-158 SPAALDGIQ
+158 
-167 ARLAEVDGIK
+167 
-177 VAIAGGPSFYAD
+177 
-189 IQSVSE
+189 
-195 TDLQR
+195 
-200 SELISLPLAAVVLLL
+200 
-215 VFGSAVAAGLPLA
+215 
-228 VGGATVIVALA
+228 
-239 AIFGVAQVTRMSIFV
+239 
-254 LNLTTLLGLG
+254 
-264 LGVDYSLLLVSRFRE
+264 
-279 ELGKGAAIGDAVT
+279 
-292 RTVATA
+292 
-298 GRAVFFSGVT
+298 
-308 VMLGL
+308 
-313 AGLALFD
+313 
-320 FAILRSIG
+320 
-328 VAGAITVAIAVAS
+328 TVAIAVAS
-341 SVTLMPAILSLL
+341 SVTLMPAVLSLL
-353 GARVNRL
+353 GPRVNRL
-360 AARRLGNGRVN
+360 AIRRLGSGKVN

-379 ARAVMRRPIAVAL
+379 ARAVMRRPLAVAL
-392 PTLTLLIA
+392 PTLALLIA

-455 PTNIKLLYDWVQA
+455 AANIKLLYDWVQA

-480 IVSIDPRLTGTQ
+480 IVSIDPRLTLTQ
-492 YQLLYSSHT
+492 YQLLYSSSST
-501 SDSEVGSAAPP
+501 DGGAGSDAGSAAPP

-527 LTTVSITPTYGP
+527 LTTVSITPTNGP

-545 ALVSEL
+545 ALVGEL
-551 RAAHPGTIGAGRP
+551 RAAHPGMIGAGTP
-564 SVITPPAGL
+564 SAITPPAGL

-596 RTAAVVILATLL
+596 RTAAVVILATLI

-621 KAVVMNVLSILA
+621 KAVVMNTLSILA

-638 VWIFQEGNLSA
+638 VWIFQDGNLSA

-693 GDNTAAVAG
+693 GDNAAAVAG

-723 SFAFAEIVLIKALGV
+723 SFVFAEIVLIKALGV
-738 GVAVAVA
+738 GVAIAVA

-770 PHWMERLLS
+770 PRWMERLLS

-786 ETEARTR
+786 ETEARAR

>member
-1 MGRRTQSARAAR
+1 VARRVRAAR
-13 AARTARS
+13 S
-20 ARRLPPFD
+20 LPPFE
-28 RLGVFV
+28 RLGAFV
-34 HAHARLVIAAWVVI
+34 HAHARLVIGAWVLI
-48 VCCALPFAPQAPGA
+48 VLCALPFAPQAPGA

-82 ERELGTP
+82 ESELGAP

-102 TPGTSAFETAAQRAV
+102 TPGTVEFETAAQRAV

-138 INIEKKIVYDV
+138 ISVEKKIVYDV

-158 SPAALDGIQ
+158 SPAALEGIQ
-167 ARLAEVDGIK
+167 SALVEVDGIT
-177 VAIAGGPSFYAD
+177 VALAGGPSFYAD
-189 IQSVSE
+189 IQIVSE

-200 SELISLPLAAVVLLL
+200 SELISLPLAAIVLLL

-228 VGGATVIVALA
+228 VGGATVLVALA
-239 AIFGVAQVTRMSIFV
+239 AIFGVAQATRMSIFV

-279 ELGKGAAIGDAVT
+279 ELGRGAKLGDAVQ

-328 VAGAITVAIAVAS
+328 IAGAITVAIAVAS

-353 GARVNRL
+353 GPRVNRL
-360 AARRLGNGRVN
+360 AIRRLGSGKVN

-379 ARAVMRRPIAVAL
+379 ARAVMRRPVAVAL
-392 PTLTLLIA
+392 PTLALLIA

-455 PTNIKLLYDWVQA
+455 AANIKLLYNWVQA

-480 IVSIDPRLTGTQ
+480 IVSIDPRLTLTQ
-492 YQLLYSSHT
+492 YQLLYSS
-501 SDSEVGSAAPP
+501 SSFDSATPP

-527 LTTVSITPTYGP
+527 LTTVSITPTNGP

-545 ALVSEL
+545 ALVGEL
-551 RAAHPGTIGAGRP
+551 RAAHPGSIGAGTP
-564 SVITPPAGL
+564 SAITPPAGL

-621 KAVVMNVLSILA
+621 KAVVMNMLSILA

-649 LLGFAPL
+649 ILGFAPL

-723 SFAFAEIVLIKALGV
+723 SFVFAEIVLIKALGV
-738 GVAVAVA
+738 GVAIAVA

-770 PHWMERLLS
+770 PRWMERLLS

>member
-1 MGRRTQSARAAR
+1 V
-13 AARTARS
+13 RS
-20 ARRLPPFD
+20 LPPFE
-28 RLGVFV
+28 RLGAFV
-34 HAHARLVIAAWVVI
+34 HAHARLVIGAWVFI
-48 VCCALPFAPQAPGA
+48 VLCALPFAPQAPGA

-82 ERELGTP
+82 ESELGAP

-102 TPGTSAFETAAQRAV
+102 TPGTVAFEAAAQRAV

-138 INIEKKIVYDV
+138 VNVEKKIVYDV

-158 SPAALDGIQ
+158 SPAALEGIQ
-167 ARLAEVDGIK
+167 AALVEVDGIK
-177 VAIAGGPSFYAD
+177 VALAGGPSFYAD
-189 IQSVSE
+189 IQIVSE

-200 SELISLPLAAVVLLL
+200 SELISLPLAAIVLLL

-228 VGGATVIVALA
+228 VGGATVLVALA
-239 AIFGVAQVTRMSIFV
+239 AIFGIAQATRMSIFV

-279 ELGKGAAIGDAVT
+279 ELGRGAKLGDAVQ

-328 VAGAITVAIAVAS
+328 IAGAITVAIAVAS

-353 GARVNRL
+353 GPRVNRL
-360 AARRLGNGRVN
+360 AIRRLGSGKVN

-379 ARAVMRRPIAVAL
+379 ARAVMRRPVAVAL
-392 PTLTLLIA
+392 PTLALLMA

-455 PTNIKLLYDWVQA
+455 AANIKLLYDWVQA

-480 IVSIDPRLTGTQ
+480 IVSIDPRLTLTQ
-492 YQLLYSSHT
+492 YQLLYSS
-501 SDSEVGSAAPP
+501 SSFDSATPP

-527 LTTVSITPTYGP
+527 LTTISITPTNGP

-545 ALVSEL
+545 ALVGEL
-551 RAAHPGTIGAGRP
+551 RAAHPGTIGAGTP
-564 SVITPPAGL
+564 SAITPPAGL

-621 KAVVMNVLSILA
+621 KAVVMNTLSILA

-693 GDNTAAVAG
+693 GDNAAAVAG

-723 SFAFAEIVLIKALGV
+723 SFVFAEIVLIKALGV
-738 GVAVAVA
+738 GVAIAVA

-770 PHWMERLLS
+770 PRWMERLLS

-786 ETEARTR
+786 ETEARAR

>member
-1 MGRRTQSARAAR
+1 MARRVRAAR
-13 AARTARS
+13 S
-20 ARRLPPFD
+20 LPPFE
-28 RLGVFV
+28 RLGAFV
-34 HAHARLVIAAWVVI
+34 HAHARLVIGAWVLI
-48 VCCALPFAPQAPGA
+48 VLCALPFAPQAPGA

-82 ERELGTP
+82 ESELGAP

-102 TPGTSAFETAAQRAV
+102 TPGTVEFETAAQRAV

-138 INIEKKIVYDV
+138 INVEKKIVYDV

-158 SPAALDGIQ
+158 SPAALEGIQ
-167 ARLAEVDGIK
+167 SALVEVDGIK

-239 AIFGVAQVTRMSIFV
+239 AIFGVAQATRMSIFV

-279 ELGKGAAIGDAVT
+279 ELGRGAKLGDAVQ

-328 VAGAITVAIAVAS
+328 IAGAITVAIAVAS

-353 GARVNRL
+353 GPRVNRL
-360 AARRLGNGRVN
+360 AIRRLGSGKVN

-379 ARAVMRRPIAVAL
+379 ARAVMRRPLAVAL
-392 PTLTLLIA
+392 PTLALLIA

-455 PTNIKLLYDWVQA
+455 AANIKLLYDWVQA

-480 IVSIDPRLTGTQ
+480 IVSIDPRLTLTQ
-492 YQLLYSSHT
+492 YQLLYSSSSIDGAAGGDT
-501 SDSEVGSAAPP
+501 GSAAPP

-527 LTTVSITPTYGP
+527 LTTVSITPTNGP

-545 ALVSEL
+545 ALVGEL
-551 RAAHPGTIGAGRP
+551 RAAHPGSIGAGTP
-564 SVITPPAGL
+564 SAITPPAGL
-573 NALIGGGAAEIVDV
+573 KALIGGGAAEIVDV

-621 KAVVMNVLSILA
+621 KAVVMNMLSILA

-649 LLGFAPL
+649 ILGFAPL

-723 SFAFAEIVLIKALGV
+723 SFVFAEIVLIKALGV
-738 GVAVAVA
+738 GVAIAVA

-770 PHWMERLLS
+770 PRWMERLLS

>member
-1 MGRRTQSARAAR
+1 
-13 AARTARS
+13 
-20 ARRLPPFD
+20 
-28 RLGVFV
+28 
-34 HAHARLVIAAWVVI
+34 
-48 VCCALPFAPQAPGA
+48 
-62 LQAGGFDLPTL
+62 
-73 ESARSRAAL
+73 
-82 ERELGTP
+82 
-89 PSALVLAISSTTL
+89 
-102 TPGTSAFETAAQRAV
+102 
-117 AGVASA
+117 
-123 PHVVGSRSHLIAPTQ
+123 
-138 INIEKKIVYDV
+138 
-149 ILLDLKPDD
+149 LLDLKPDD
-158 SPAALDGIQ
+158 SPAALEGIQ
-167 ARLAEVDGIK
+167 SALVEVDGIT

-239 AIFGVAQVTRMSIFV
+239 AIFGVAQATRMSIFV

-279 ELGKGAAIGDAVT
+279 ELGRGAKRGDAVQ

-328 VAGAITVAIAVAS
+328 IAGAITVAIAVAS

-353 GARVNRL
+353 GPRVNRL
-360 AARRLGNGRVN
+360 AIRRLGSGKVN

-379 ARAVMRRPIAVAL
+379 ARAVMRRPVAVAL
-392 PTLTLLIA
+392 PTLALLIA

-455 PTNIKLLYDWVQA
+455 AANIKLLYDWVQA

-480 IVSIDPRLTGTQ
+480 IVSIDPRLTLTQ
-492 YQLLYSSHT
+492 YQLLYSSSST
-501 SDSEVGSAAPP
+501 DGGAGSDAGSAAPP

-527 LTTVSITPTYGP
+527 LTTVSITPTNGP

-545 ALVSEL
+545 ALVGEL
-551 RAAHPGTIGAGRP
+551 RAAHPGTIGAGTP
-564 SVITPPAGL
+564 SAITPPAGL

-596 RTAAVVILATLL
+596 RTAAVVILATLI

-621 KAVVMNVLSILA
+621 KAVVMNTLSILA

-649 LLGFAPL
+649 ILGFAPL

-723 SFAFAEIVLIKALGV
+723 SFVFAEIVLIKALGV
-738 GVAVAVA
+738 GVAIAVA

-770 PHWMERLLS
+770 PRWMERLLS

>member
-1 MGRRTQSARAAR
+1 M
-13 AARTARS
+13 
-20 ARRLPPFD
+20 
-28 RLGVFV
+28 
-34 HAHARLVIAAWVVI
+34 HAHARLVIGAWVLI
-48 VCCALPFAPQAPGA
+48 VLCALPFAPQAPGA

-82 ERELGTP
+82 ESELGAP
-89 PSALVLAISSTTL
+89 PSALVLAISSSTL
-102 TPGTSAFETAAQRAV
+102 TPGTPQFEAAAQRAV
-117 AGVASA
+117 AGVANA

-138 INIEKKIVYDV
+138 VNVEKKIVYDV

-158 SPAALDGIQ
+158 SPAALEGIQ
-167 ARLAEVDGIK
+167 AALVEVDGIK
-177 VAIAGGPSFYAD
+177 VALAGGPSFYAD
-189 IQSVSE
+189 IQIVSE

-200 SELISLPLAAVVLLL
+200 SELISLPLAAIVLLL

-239 AIFGVAQVTRMSIFV
+239 AIFGAAQATRMSIFV

-279 ELGKGAAIGDAVT
+279 ELGRGAKLGDAVQ

-328 VAGAITVAIAVAS
+328 IAGAITVAIAVAS

-353 GARVNRL
+353 GPRVNRL
-360 AARRLGNGRVN
+360 AIRRLGSGKVN

-392 PTLTLLIA
+392 PTLALLIA

-455 PTNIKLLYDWVQA
+455 AANIKLLYDWVQA

-480 IVSIDPRLTGTQ
+480 IVSIDPRLTLTQ
-492 YQLLYSSHT
+492 YQLLYSSSST
-501 SDSEVGSAAPP
+501 DGATPP

-527 LTTVSITPTYGP
+527 LTTVSITPTNGP

-545 ALVSEL
+545 ALVGEL
-551 RAAHPGTIGAGRP
+551 RAAHPGSIAAGTP
-564 SVITPPAGL
+564 SAITPPAGL

-621 KAVVMNVLSILA
+621 KAVVMNTLSILA
-633 SFGAL
+633 SVGAL

-649 LLGFAPL
+649 ILGFAPL

-693 GDNTAAVAG
+693 GDNAAAVAG

-723 SFAFAEIVLIKALGV
+723 SFVFAEIVLIKALGV
-738 GVAVAVA
+738 GVAIAVA

-770 PHWMERLLS
+770 PRWMERLLS

-786 ETEARTR
+786 ETEARAR

>member
-1 MGRRTQSARAAR
+1 M
-13 AARTARS
+13 
-20 ARRLPPFD
+20 
-28 RLGVFV
+28 
-34 HAHARLVIAAWVVI
+34 HAHAKLVIGAWVLI
-48 VCCALPFAPQAPGA
+48 VLCALPFAPQAPGA

-82 ERELGTP
+82 ESELGAP
-89 PSALVLAISSTTL
+89 PSALVLAISSSTL
-102 TPGTSAFETAAQRAV
+102 TPGTVEFETAAQRAV

-138 INIEKKIVYDV
+138 VNVEKKIVYDV

-158 SPAALDGIQ
+158 SPAALEGIQ
-167 ARLAEVDGIK
+167 AALVEVDGIK
-177 VAIAGGPSFYAD
+177 VALAGGPSFYAD
-189 IQSVSE
+189 IQIVSE

-200 SELISLPLAAVVLLL
+200 SELISLPLAAIVLLL

-228 VGGATVIVALA
+228 VGGATVLVALA
-239 AIFGVAQVTRMSIFV
+239 AIFGVAQATRMSIFV

-279 ELGKGAAIGDAVT
+279 ELGRGAKLGDAVQ

-328 VAGAITVAIAVAS
+328 IAGAITVAIAVAS
-341 SVTLMPAILSLL
+341 SVTLMPAILSIL
-353 GARVNRL
+353 GPRVNRL
-360 AARRLGNGRVN
+360 AIRRLGSGKVN

-379 ARAVMRRPIAVAL
+379 ARAVMRRPVAVAL
-392 PTLTLLIA
+392 PTLALLIA

-455 PTNIKLLYDWVQA
+455 AANIKLLYDWVQA
-468 LQADPRVARVDS
+468 LQADSRVARVDS
-480 IVSIDPRLTGTQ
+480 IVSIDPRLTLTQ
-492 YQLLYSSHT
+492 YQLLYSS
-501 SDSEVGSAAPP
+501 SSFDSAAPP

-527 LTTVSITPTYGP
+527 LTTVSITPTNGP

-545 ALVSEL
+545 ALVGEL
-551 RAAHPGTIGAGRP
+551 RAAHPGTIGAGTP
-564 SVITPPAGL
+564 STITPPAGL

-596 RTAAVVILATLL
+596 RTAAVVILATLI

-621 KAVVMNVLSILA
+621 KAVVMNTLSILA

-638 VWIFQEGNLSA
+638 VWIFQDGNLSA

-693 GDNTAAVAG
+693 GDNAAAVAG

-723 SFAFAEIVLIKALGV
+723 SFVFAEIVLIKALGV
-738 GVAVAVA
+738 GVAIAVA

-770 PHWMERLLS
+770 PRWMERLLS

-786 ETEARTR
+786 ETEARAR

>member
-1 MGRRTQSARAAR
+1 
-13 AARTARS
+13 
-20 ARRLPPFD
+20 
-28 RLGVFV
+28 
-34 HAHARLVIAAWVVI
+34 VIGAWVLI
-48 VCCALPFAPQAPGA
+48 VLCALPFAPQAPGA

-82 ERELGTP
+82 ESELGAP
-89 PSALVLAISSTTL
+89 PSALVLAISSSTL
-102 TPGTSAFETAAQRAV
+102 TPGTPQFEAAAQRAV
-117 AGVASA
+117 AGVANA

-138 INIEKKIVYDV
+138 VNVEKKIVYDV

-158 SPAALDGIQ
+158 SPAALEGIQ
-167 ARLAEVDGIK
+167 AALVEVDGIK
-177 VAIAGGPSFYAD
+177 VALAGGPSFYAD
-189 IQSVSE
+189 IQIVSE

-200 SELISLPLAAVVLLL
+200 SELISLPLAAIVLLL

-239 AIFGVAQVTRMSIFV
+239 AIFGAAQATRMSIFV

-279 ELGKGAAIGDAVT
+279 ELGRGAKLGDAVQ

-328 VAGAITVAIAVAS
+328 IAGAITVAIAVAS

-353 GARVNRL
+353 GPRVNRL
-360 AARRLGNGRVN
+360 AIRRLGSGKVN

-392 PTLTLLIA
+392 PTLALLIA

-455 PTNIKLLYDWVQA
+455 AANIKLLYDWVQA

-480 IVSIDPRLTGTQ
+480 IVSIDPRLTLTQ
-492 YQLLYSSHT
+492 YQLLYSSSST
-501 SDSEVGSAAPP
+501 DGATPP

-527 LTTVSITPTYGP
+527 LTTVSITPTNGP

-545 ALVSEL
+545 ALVGEL
-551 RAAHPGTIGAGRP
+551 RAAHPGSIAAGTP
-564 SVITPPAGL
+564 SAITPPAGL

-621 KAVVMNVLSILA
+621 KAVVMNTLSIIA

-649 LLGFAPL
+649 ILGFAPL

-693 GDNTAAVAG
+693 GDNAAAVAG

-723 SFAFAEIVLIKALGV
+723 SFVFAEIVLIKALGV
-738 GVAVAVA
+738 GVAIAVA

-770 PHWMERLLS
+770 PRWMERLLS

-786 ETEARTR
+786 ETEARAR

>member
-1 MGRRTQSARAAR
+1 
-13 AARTARS
+13 
-20 ARRLPPFD
+20 
-28 RLGVFV
+28 
-34 HAHARLVIAAWVVI
+34 
-48 VCCALPFAPQAPGA
+48 
-62 LQAGGFDLPTL
+62 
-73 ESARSRAAL
+73 
-82 ERELGTP
+82 
-89 PSALVLAISSTTL
+89 
-102 TPGTSAFETAAQRAV
+102 
-117 AGVASA
+117 
-123 PHVVGSRSHLIAPTQ
+123 LIAPTQ
-138 INIEKKIVYDV
+138 VNVEKKIVYDV

-158 SPAALDGIQ
+158 SPAALEGIQ
-167 ARLAEVDGIK
+167 AALVAVDGIK
-177 VAIAGGPSFYAD
+177 VALAGGPSFYAD
-189 IQSVSE
+189 IQIVSE

-200 SELISLPLAAVVLLL
+200 SELISLPLAAIVLLL

-239 AIFGVAQVTRMSIFV
+239 AIFGIAQATRMSIFV

-279 ELGKGAAIGDAVT
+279 ELGRGAKLGDAVQ

-328 VAGAITVAIAVAS
+328 IAGAITVAIAVAS

-353 GARVNRL
+353 GPRVNRL
-360 AARRLGNGRVN
+360 AIRRLGSGKVN

-392 PTLTLLIA
+392 PTLALLIA

-455 PTNIKLLYDWVQA
+455 AANIKLLYDWVQA

-480 IVSIDPRLTGTQ
+480 IVSIDPRLTLTQ
-492 YQLLYSSHT
+492 YQLLYSS
-501 SDSEVGSAAPP
+501 SSADGATPP

-527 LTTVSITPTYGP
+527 LTTVSITPTNGP

-545 ALVSEL
+545 ALVGEL
-551 RAAHPGTIGAGRP
+551 RAAHPGTIGAGTP
-564 SVITPPAGL
+564 SAITPPAGL

-621 KAVVMNVLSILA
+621 KAVVMNTLSILA

-638 VWIFQEGNLSA
+638 VWIFQDGNLSA

-693 GDNTAAVAG
+693 GDNAAAVAG

-723 SFAFAEIVLIKALGV
+723 SFVFAEIVLIKALGV
-738 GVAVAVA
+738 GVAIAVA

-770 PHWMERLLS
+770 PRWMERLLS

-786 ETEARTR
+786 ETEARAR

>member
-1 MGRRTQSARAAR
+1 M
-13 AARTARS
+13 
-20 ARRLPPFD
+20 
-28 RLGVFV
+28 
-34 HAHARLVIAAWVVI
+34 HAHARLVIGAWVLI
-48 VCCALPFAPQAPGA
+48 VLCALPFAPQAPGA

-82 ERELGTP
+82 ESELGAP
-89 PSALVLAISSTTL
+89 PSALVLAISSSTL
-102 TPGTSAFETAAQRAV
+102 TPGTPQFEAAAQRAV
-117 AGVASA
+117 AGVANA

-138 INIEKKIVYDV
+138 VNVEKKIVYDV

-158 SPAALDGIQ
+158 SPAALEGIQ
-167 ARLAEVDGIK
+167 AALVEVDGIK
-177 VAIAGGPSFYAD
+177 VALAGGPSFYAD
-189 IQSVSE
+189 IQIVSE

-200 SELISLPLAAVVLLL
+200 SELISLPLAAIVLLL

-239 AIFGVAQVTRMSIFV
+239 AIFGAAQATRMSIFV

-279 ELGKGAAIGDAVT
+279 ELGRGAKLGDAVQ

-328 VAGAITVAIAVAS
+328 IAGAITVAIAVAS

-353 GARVNRL
+353 GPRVNRL
-360 AARRLGNGRVN
+360 AIRRLGSGKVN

-392 PTLTLLIA
+392 PTLALLIA

-455 PTNIKLLYDWVQA
+455 AANIKLLYDWVQA

-480 IVSIDPRLTGTQ
+480 IVSIDPRLTLTQ
-492 YQLLYSSHT
+492 YQLLYSSSST
-501 SDSEVGSAAPP
+501 DGATPP

-527 LTTVSITPTYGP
+527 LTTVSITPTNGP

-545 ALVSEL
+545 ALVGEL
-551 RAAHPGTIGAGRP
+551 RAAHPGSIAAGTP
-564 SVITPPAGL
+564 SAITPPAGL

-621 KAVVMNVLSILA
+621 KAVVMNTLSILA

-638 VWIFQEGNLSA
+638 VWIFQDGNLSA

-693 GDNTAAVAG
+693 GDNAAAVAG

-723 SFAFAEIVLIKALGV
+723 SFVFAEIVLIKALGV
-738 GVAVAVA
+738 GVAIAVA

-770 PHWMERLLS
+770 PRWMERLLS

-786 ETEARTR
+786 ETEARAR

>member
-1 MGRRTQSARAAR
+1 
-13 AARTARS
+13 
-20 ARRLPPFD
+20 
-28 RLGVFV
+28 V
-34 HAHARLVIAAWVVI
+34 HAHARLVIGAWVLI
-48 VCCALPFAPQAPGA
+48 VLCALPFAPQAPGA

-82 ERELGTP
+82 ESELGAP
-89 PSALVLAISSTTL
+89 PSALVLAISSSTL
-102 TPGTSAFETAAQRAV
+102 IPGTPQFETAAQRAV
-117 AGVASA
+117 AGVARA

-138 INIEKKIVYDV
+138 VNVEKKIVYDV

-158 SPAALDGIQ
+158 SPAALEGIQ
-167 ARLAEVDGIK
+167 AALIEVDGIK
-177 VAIAGGPSFYAD
+177 VALAGGPSFYAD
-189 IQSVSE
+189 IQIVSE

-200 SELISLPLAAVVLLL
+200 SELISLPLAAIVLLL

-228 VGGATVIVALA
+228 VGGATVLVALA
-239 AIFGVAQVTRMSIFV
+239 AIFGIAQATRMSIFV

-279 ELGKGAAIGDAVT
+279 ELGRGAKLGDAVQ

-328 VAGAITVAIAVAS
+328 IAGAITVAIAVAS

-353 GARVNRL
+353 GPRVNRL
-360 AARRLGNGRVN
+360 AIRRLGSGKVN

-379 ARAVMRRPIAVAL
+379 ARAVMRRPVAVAL
-392 PTLTLLIA
+392 PTLALLIA

-455 PTNIKLLYDWVQA
+455 AANIKLLYDWVQA

-480 IVSIDPRLTGTQ
+480 IVSIDPRLTLTQ
-492 YQLLYSSHT
+492 YQLLYSSSST
-501 SDSEVGSAAPP
+501 DSGAGSDAGSAAPP

-527 LTTVSITPTYGP
+527 LTTVSITPTNGP

-545 ALVSEL
+545 ALVGEL
-551 RAAHPGTIGAGRP
+551 RAAHPGTIGAGTP
-564 SVITPPAGL
+564 SAITPPAGL

-621 KAVVMNVLSILA
+621 KAVVMNTLSILA

-638 VWIFQEGNLSA
+638 VWIFQDGNLSA

-693 GDNTAAVAG
+693 GDNAAAVAG

-723 SFAFAEIVLIKALGV
+723 SFVFAEIVLIKALGV
-738 GVAVAVA
+738 GVAIAVA

-770 PHWMERLLS
+770 PRWMERLLS

-786 ETEARTR
+786 ETEARAR

>member
-1 MGRRTQSARAAR
+1 M
-13 AARTARS
+13 RS
-20 ARRLPPFD
+20 LPPFE
-28 RLGVFV
+28 RLGAFV
-34 HAHARLVIAAWVVI
+34 HAHARLVIGAWVLI
-48 VCCALPFAPQAPGA
+48 VLCALPFAPQAPGA

-82 ERELGTP
+82 ESELGAP

-102 TPGTSAFETAAQRAV
+102 TPGTVAFEAAAQRAV

-138 INIEKKIVYDV
+138 VNVEKKIVYDV

-158 SPAALDGIQ
+158 SPAALEGIQ
-167 ARLAEVDGIK
+167 AALVEVDGIK
-177 VAIAGGPSFYAD
+177 VALAGGPSFYAD
-189 IQSVSE
+189 IQIVSE

-200 SELISLPLAAVVLLL
+200 SELISLPLAAIVLLL

-228 VGGATVIVALA
+228 VGGATVLVALA
-239 AIFGVAQVTRMSIFV
+239 AIFGIAQATRMSIFV

-279 ELGKGAAIGDAVT
+279 ELGRGAKLGDAVQ

-328 VAGAITVAIAVAS
+328 IAGAITVAIAVAS

-353 GARVNRL
+353 GPRVNRL
-360 AARRLGNGRVN
+360 AIRRLGSGKVN

-379 ARAVMRRPIAVAL
+379 ARAVMHRPVAVAL
-392 PTLTLLIA
+392 PTLALLIA

-455 PTNIKLLYDWVQA
+455 AANIKLLYDWVQA
-468 LQADPRVARVDS
+468 LQVDPRVARVDS
-480 IVSIDPRLTGTQ
+480 IVSIDPRLTLTQ
-492 YQLLYSSHT
+492 YQLLYSS
-501 SDSEVGSAAPP
+501 SSFDSATPP
-512 DRYAAQILSFTTAGD
+512 DRYAAQILSLTTAGD
-527 LTTVSITPTYGP
+527 LTTVSITPTNGP

-545 ALVSEL
+545 ALVGEL
-551 RAAHPGTIGAGRP
+551 RASHPGTIGAGTP
-564 SVITPPAGL
+564 SAITPPAGL

-608 ILAVLLRSIVLPI
+608 ILAVLLRSVVLPI
-621 KAVVMNVLSILA
+621 KAVVMNTLSILA

-649 LLGFAPL
+649 ILGFAPL

-693 GDNTAAVAG
+693 GDSAAAVAG

-709 IITSAALIVVVVAG
+709 IITSAAVIGVVVAG
-723 SFAFAEIVLIKALGV
+723 SFVFAEIVLIKALGV
-738 GVAVAVA
+738 GVAIAVA

-770 PHWMERLLS
+770 PRWMERLLS

-786 ETEARTR
+786 ETEARAR

>member
-1 MGRRTQSARAAR
+1 
-13 AARTARS
+13 
-20 ARRLPPFD
+20 
-28 RLGVFV
+28 V
-34 HAHARLVIAAWVVI
+34 HAHARLVIGAWVLI
-48 VCCALPFAPQAPGA
+48 VLCALPFAPQAPGA

-82 ERELGTP
+82 ESELGAP
-89 PSALVLAISSTTL
+89 PSALVLAISSSTL
-102 TPGTSAFETAAQRAV
+102 TPGTVEFETAAQRAV

-138 INIEKKIVYDV
+138 INVEKKIVYDV

-158 SPAALDGIQ
+158 SPAALKGIQ
-167 ARLAEVDGIK
+167 SALVEVDGIK

-228 VGGATVIVALA
+228 VGGATVIVSLA
-239 AIFGVAQVTRMSIFV
+239 AIFGVAQATRMSIFV

-279 ELGKGAAIGDAVT
+279 ELGRGAKLGDAVQ

-328 VAGAITVAIAVAS
+328 IAGAITVAIAVAS

-353 GARVNRL
+353 GPRVNRL
-360 AARRLGNGRVN
+360 AIRRLGNGRVN

-379 ARAVMRRPIAVAL
+379 ARAVMRRPVAVAL
-392 PTLTLLIA
+392 PTLALLIA

-455 PTNIKLLYDWVQA
+455 AANIKLLYDWVQA

-480 IVSIDPRLTGTQ
+480 IVSIDPRLTLTQ
-492 YQLLYSSHT
+492 YQLLYSS
-501 SDSEVGSAAPP
+501 SSFDSATPP
-512 DRYAAQILSFTTAGD
+512 DRYAAQILSLTTAGD
-527 LTTVSITPTYGP
+527 LTTVSITPTNGP

-545 ALVSEL
+545 ALVGEL
-551 RAAHPGTIGAGRP
+551 RAAHPGSIGAGTP
-564 SVITPPAGL
+564 SAITPPVGL

-608 ILAVLLRSIVLPI
+608 ILAVLLRSIVLPV

-649 LLGFAPL
+649 ILGFAPL

-723 SFAFAEIVLIKALGV
+723 SFVFAEIVLIKALGV
-738 GVAVAVA
+738 GVAIAVA

-770 PHWMERLLS
+770 PRWMKRLLS

>member
-1 MGRRTQSARAAR
+1 M
-13 AARTARS
+13 
-20 ARRLPPFD
+20 
-28 RLGVFV
+28 
-34 HAHARLVIAAWVVI
+34 HAHARLVIGAWVLI
-48 VCCALPFAPQAPGA
+48 VLCALPFAPQAPGA

-82 ERELGTP
+82 ESELGAP
-89 PSALVLAISSTTL
+89 PSALVLAISSSTL
-102 TPGTSAFETAAQRAV
+102 TPGTPQFEAAAQRAV

-138 INIEKKIVYDV
+138 VNVEKKIVYDV

-158 SPAALDGIQ
+158 SPAALEGIQ
-167 ARLAEVDGIK
+167 AALVEVDGIK
-177 VAIAGGPSFYAD
+177 VALAGGPSFYAD
-189 IQSVSE
+189 IQIVSE

-200 SELISLPLAAVVLLL
+200 SELISLPLAAIVLLL

-239 AIFGVAQVTRMSIFV
+239 AIFGAAQATRMSIFV

-279 ELGKGAAIGDAVT
+279 ELGRGAKLGDAVQ

-328 VAGAITVAIAVAS
+328 IAGAITVAIAVAS

-353 GARVNRL
+353 GPRVNRL
-360 AARRLGNGRVN
+360 AIRRLGSGKVN

-392 PTLTLLIA
+392 PTLALLIA

-455 PTNIKLLYDWVQA
+455 AANIKLLYDWVQA

-480 IVSIDPRLTGTQ
+480 IVSIDPRLTLTQ
-492 YQLLYSSHT
+492 YQLLYSSSST
-501 SDSEVGSAAPP
+501 DGATPP

-527 LTTVSITPTYGP
+527 LTTVSITPTNGP

-545 ALVSEL
+545 ALVGEL
-551 RAAHPGTIGAGRP
+551 RAAHPGSIAAGTP
-564 SVITPPAGL
+564 SAITPPAGL

-621 KAVVMNVLSILA
+621 KAVVMNTLSILA

-649 LLGFAPL
+649 ILGFAPL

-693 GDNTAAVAG
+693 GDNAAAVAG

-723 SFAFAEIVLIKALGV
+723 SFVFAEIVLIKALGV
-738 GVAVAVA
+738 GVAIAVA

-770 PHWMERLLS
+770 PRWMERLLS

-786 ETEARTR
+786 ETEARAR

>member
-1 MGRRTQSARAAR
+1 MARRVRA
-13 AARTARS
+13 
-20 ARRLPPFD
+20 ARRLPPFE
-28 RLGVFV
+28 RLGAFV
-34 HAHARLVIAAWVVI
+34 HAHARLVIGVWVLI
-48 VCCALPFAPQAPGA
+48 VLCALPFAPQAPGA

-82 ERELGTP
+82 ESELGAP
-89 PSALVLAISSTTL
+89 PSALVLAISSSTL
-102 TPGTSAFETAAQRAV
+102 TPGTVEFETAAQRAV
-117 AGVASA
+117 AGVARA

-138 INIEKKIVYDV
+138 VNVEKRIVYDV

-158 SPAALDGIQ
+158 SPAALEGIQ
-167 ARLAEVDGIK
+167 AALVEVDGIK
-177 VAIAGGPSFYAD
+177 VALAGGPSFYAD
-189 IQSVSE
+189 IQIVSE

-200 SELISLPLAAVVLLL
+200 SELISLPLAAIVLLL

-228 VGGATVIVALA
+228 VGGATVIVAFA
-239 AIFGVAQVTRMSIFV
+239 AIFGVAQATRMSIFV

-279 ELGKGAAIGDAVT
+279 ELGRGAKLGDAVQ

-328 VAGAITVAIAVAS
+328 IAGAITVAIAVAS
-341 SVTLMPAILSLL
+341 SVTLMPAILSIL
-353 GARVNRL
+353 GTRVNRL
-360 AARRLGNGRVN
+360 AIRRLGSGKVN

-379 ARAVMRRPIAVAL
+379 ARAVMRRPLAVAL
-392 PTLTLLIA
+392 PTLALLIA

-455 PTNIKLLYDWVQA
+455 AANIKLLYDWVQA

-480 IVSIDPRLTGTQ
+480 IVSIDPRLTLTQ
-492 YQLLYSSHT
+492 YQLLYSS
-501 SDSEVGSAAPP
+501 SSFDSATPP

-527 LTTVSITPTYGP
+527 LTTVSITPTNGP

-545 ALVSEL
+545 ALVGEL
-551 RAAHPGTIGAGRP
+551 RAAHPGSIGAGTP
-564 SVITPPAGL
+564 SAITPPAGL

-596 RTAAVVILATLL
+596 RTAAVVILATLV

-621 KAVVMNVLSILA
+621 KAVVMNMLSILA

-649 LLGFAPL
+649 ILGFAPL

-723 SFAFAEIVLIKALGV
+723 SFVFAEIVLIKALGV
-738 GVAVAVA
+738 GVAIAVA

-770 PHWMERLLS
+770 PRWMERLLS

>member
-1 MGRRTQSARAAR
+1 MARRVRAAR
-13 AARTARS
+13 S
-20 ARRLPPFD
+20 VPPFE
-28 RLGVFV
+28 RLGAFV
-34 HAHARLVIAAWVVI
+34 HAHARLVIGAWVLI
-48 VCCALPFAPQAPGA
+48 VLCALPFAPQAPGA

-82 ERELGTP
+82 ESELGAP

-102 TPGTSAFETAAQRAV
+102 TPGTVEFETAAQRAV

-138 INIEKKIVYDV
+138 ISVEKKIVYDV

-158 SPAALDGIQ
+158 SPAALEGIQ
-167 ARLAEVDGIK
+167 SALVEVDGIT

-239 AIFGVAQVTRMSIFV
+239 AIFGVAQATRMSIFV

-279 ELGKGAAIGDAVT
+279 ELGRGAKLGDAVQ

-328 VAGAITVAIAVAS
+328 IAGAITVAIAVAS

-353 GARVNRL
+353 GPRVNRL
-360 AARRLGNGRVN
+360 AIRRLGSGEVN

-379 ARAVMRRPIAVAL
+379 AHAVMRRPLAVAL
-392 PTLTLLIA
+392 PTLALLVA

-419 ERVPSRQALDALTD
+419 ERVASRQALDALTD

-455 PTNIKLLYDWVQA
+455 AANIKLLYDWVQA
-468 LQADPRVARVDS
+468 LQADPRIARVDS
-480 IVSIDPRLTGTQ
+480 IVSIDPRLTLTQ
-492 YQLLYSSHT
+492 YQLLYSSSST
-501 SDSEVGSAAPP
+501 DGGAGSAAGSAAPP

-527 LTTVSITPTYGP
+527 LTTVSITPTNGP

-545 ALVSEL
+545 ALVGEL
-551 RAAHPGTIGAGRP
+551 RAAHPGTIGAGAP
-564 SVITPPAGL
+564 SAITPPAGL

-621 KAVVMNVLSILA
+621 KAVVMNMLSILA

-649 LLGFAPL
+649 ILGFAPL

-723 SFAFAEIVLIKALGV
+723 SFVFAEIVLIKALGV
-738 GVAVAVA
+738 GVAIAVA

-770 PHWMERLLS
+770 PRWMERLLS

>member
-1 MGRRTQSARAAR
+1 M
-13 AARTARS
+13 RS
-20 ARRLPPFD
+20 LPPFE
-28 RLGVFV
+28 RLGAFV
-34 HAHARLVIAAWVVI
+34 HAHARLVIGAWVFI
-48 VCCALPFAPQAPGA
+48 VLCALPFAPQAPGA

-82 ERELGTP
+82 ESELGAP
-89 PSALVLAISSTTL
+89 PSALVLAISSSTL
-102 TPGTSAFETAAQRAV
+102 TPGTPQFEAAAQRAV
-117 AGVASA
+117 AGVANA

-138 INIEKKIVYDV
+138 VNVEKKIVYDV

-158 SPAALDGIQ
+158 SPAALEGIQ
-167 ARLAEVDGIK
+167 AALVEVDGIK
-177 VAIAGGPSFYAD
+177 VALAGGPSFYAD
-189 IQSVSE
+189 IQIVSE

-200 SELISLPLAAVVLLL
+200 SELISLPLAAIVLLL

-228 VGGATVIVALA
+228 VGGATVLVALA
-239 AIFGVAQVTRMSIFV
+239 AIFGIAQATRMSIFV

-279 ELGKGAAIGDAVT
+279 ELGRGAKLGDAVQ

-328 VAGAITVAIAVAS
+328 IAGAITVAIAVAS

-353 GARVNRL
+353 GPRVNRL
-360 AARRLGNGRVN
+360 AIRRLGSGKVN

-392 PTLTLLIA
+392 PTLALLIA

-455 PTNIKLLYDWVQA
+455 AANIKLLYDWVQA

-480 IVSIDPRLTGTQ
+480 IVSIDPRLTLTQ
-492 YQLLYSSHT
+492 YQLLYSSSST
-501 SDSEVGSAAPP
+501 DGATPP

-527 LTTVSITPTYGP
+527 LTTVSITPTNGP

-545 ALVSEL
+545 ALVGEL
-551 RAAHPGTIGAGRP
+551 RAAHPGSIAAGTP
-564 SVITPPAGL
+564 SAITPPAGL

-621 KAVVMNVLSILA
+621 KAVVMNTLSILA

-649 LLGFAPL
+649 ILGFAPL

-693 GDNTAAVAG
+693 GDNAAAVAG

-723 SFAFAEIVLIKALGV
+723 SFVFAEIVLIKALGV
-738 GVAVAVA
+738 GVAIAVA

-770 PHWMERLLS
+770 PRWMERLLS

-786 ETEARTR
+786 ETEARAR